1 MLSDISVNSTLSE
14 ETLDL
19 EKRVV
24 LEEMRLG
31 EDNPRRHLS
40 LRLYELLFD
49 GHPYGRPVIGTRE
62 IIQGLS
68 RETLVAFYRR
78 HYAPESFVLVVVGPG
93 RPSAGPAGGA
103 RPPCRAP

>member
-1 MLSDISVNSTLSE
+1 MIRRPPRSTLFPYTTLFRSLLPPPRTIAAIEMLSDISVNSTLSE

-49 GHPYGRPVIGTRE
+49 GHPYGRPGIGPRE
-62 IIQGLS
+62 IIPGLS
-68 RETLVAFYRR
+68 
-78 HYAPESFVLVVVGPG
+78 P
-93 RPSAGPAGGA
+93 
-103 RPPCRAP
+103 